1 MAEKEKKAPID
12 ETEVINTEEL
22 RVVLKEREEKDY
34 YATPTAEVEN
44 ILTTLGYDFTN

>member
-22 RVVLKEREEKDY
+22 RVVLKEREEK
-34 YATPTAEVEN
+34 EKKECWLKRLFKRKN
-44 ILTTLGYDFTN
+44 KK